1 MKSSGENRFASLA
14 YECPECTFEQ
24 HQAISTPS
32 GWTKGPTQ
40 VAVFSSGELRSTPS
54 FDGVPDAVDFV
65 EELPGN
71 EYKLIA
77 KNLDGIIIEA
87 SSAGLVV
94 QAQVMRDTL
103 LRYSVGRRVHELT
116 NPEGQVFVLFAYEV
130 DPVNTIIPDFDD
142 AEFLGDFVEPEG
154 WTYTSRVLEKELLLD
169 TPDIATV
176 LAIRGQIDSTWE
188 MRRDTP

>member
-1 MKSSGENRFASLA
+1 M
-14 YECPECTFEQ
+14 
-24 HQAISTPS
+24 
-32 GWTKGPTQ
+32 
-40 VAVFSSGELRSTPS
+40 AVFSSGELRSTPS